1 VRLLTPLGREYASL
15 VPSREMAPVFMKQ
28 NKDILKNL
36 NDNEVLAVYEIIFK
50 SEWFGLI
57 KKDIKRRI
65 KTAGK
70 KDRLLLEFYLVT
82 IQHIKGEQDEPALFE
97 EIIDEA
103 AGPMREELRAASRRL
118 SKYASGVLKKALE
131 LFDFEILDDMLPFG
145 DPFGGGVNPLDLLPF
160 LDDDE
165 YDEEF
170 DEDEAI
176 GGEVFDELVEQLK
189 ALGAGA
195 GEIQGEVLDQFIHM
209 VEDFIDSMDLRGAP
223 DFIIMGLRE
232 ILRSGPS
239 GRNDFEALMK
249 LAETAGPS
257 RFSRE
262 ARLILFGK
270 RRKK

>member
-1 VRLLTPLGREYASL
+1 V
-15 VPSREMAPVFMKQ
+15 
-28 NKDILKNL
+28 
-36 NDNEVLAVYEIIFK
+36 
-50 SEWFGLI
+50 
-57 KKDIKRRI
+57 
-65 KTAGK
+65 K

-82 IQHIKGEQDEPALFE
+82 IEHIKGEQDEPALFE

-103 AGPMREELRAASRRL
+103 AGPMLEELRAASRRL

-170 DEDEAI
+170 DDDEELGEGL
-176 GGEVFDELVEQLK
+176 GGLLEQLK
-189 ALGAGA
+189 GIGAGPEDIK
-195 GEIQGEVLDQFIHM
+195 GDMLDKFIDT
-209 VEDFIDSMDLRGAP
+209 VEDFVDSLDLRGAP

-232 ILRSGPS
+232 ILRADPR
-239 GRNDFEALMK
+239 GRNDFEALVK

-270 RRKK
+270 KRKK